1 VKKIFNEVRR
11 LPEFDKD
18 FKKLAK
24 RFKTLDD
31 DIKTFI
37 NKQLKLTHKL
47 GIDNKGVVH
56 ISELGIKI
64 QCH

>member
-1 VKKIFNEVRR
+1 MKKVFKEIRK
-11 LPEFDKD
+11 LTEFEKD

-31 DIKTFI
+31 DIETFI

-56 ISELGIKI
+56 ISGLG
-64 QCH
+64 